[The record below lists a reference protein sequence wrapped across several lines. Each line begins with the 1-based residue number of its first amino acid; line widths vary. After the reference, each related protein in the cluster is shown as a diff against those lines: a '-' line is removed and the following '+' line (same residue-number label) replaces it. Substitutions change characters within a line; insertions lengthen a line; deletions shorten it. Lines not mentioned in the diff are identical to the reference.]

1 MIDRVD
7 VVVIGAGIVG
17 LATARALRAGGA
29 GVVVVDK
36 EPTVGAH
43 QSGHNSGVIH
53 SGVYYRPGSEKA
65 RLCVEGRRL
74 LEAYCDERGVP
85 RRRDGKVIVARG
97 VDELGRLQELAE
109 RGRANG
115 LAVRVI
121 GPRELAALEPHV
133 TGAAALH
140 VPETGVVDF
149 AAVTAALAADLVDA
163 GGELVLDAEVTAV
176 DTTVGGVAVT
186 TPGGVLHG
194 DVLVNC
200 AGLQSDRVARL
211 SGERPD
217 VRIVPFRG
225 EYHELVPA
233 KEHLVRALV
242 YPVPDPRFPFLGVH
256 VTRGI
261 DGRVHVGPNALLALA
276 REGYRRASVDRTD
289 LRALAVDP
297 ALWRLALR
305 YGSTGGA
312 EVARAASRRLLAR
325 ELQRMVPAVGP
336 DDLVPAG
343 SGVRAQA
350 VDGAGRLLDD
360 FAVIERERAVHV
372 LNAPSP
378 AATASL
384 AIGRRIAELVRRRA
398 C

>member
-1 MIDRVD
+1 
-7 VVVIGAGIVG
+7 
-17 LATARALRAGGA
+17 
-29 GVVVVDK
+29 
-36 EPTVGAH
+36 
-43 QSGHNSGVIH
+43 
-53 SGVYYRPGSEKA
+53 
-65 RLCVEGRRL
+65 
-74 LEAYCDERGVP
+74 
-85 RRRDGKVIVARG
+85 
-97 VDELGRLQELAE
+97 
-109 RGRANG
+109 
-115 LAVRVI
+115 
-121 GPRELAALEPHV
+121 
-133 TGAAALH
+133 
-140 VPETGVVDF
+140 
-149 AAVTAALAADLVDA
+149 
-163 GGELVLDAEVTAV
+163 
-176 DTTVGGVAVT
+176 
-186 TPGGVLHG
+186 
-194 DVLVNC
+194 
-200 AGLQSDRVARL
+200 
-211 SGERPD
+211 

>member
-1 MIDRVD
+1 VIDRVD